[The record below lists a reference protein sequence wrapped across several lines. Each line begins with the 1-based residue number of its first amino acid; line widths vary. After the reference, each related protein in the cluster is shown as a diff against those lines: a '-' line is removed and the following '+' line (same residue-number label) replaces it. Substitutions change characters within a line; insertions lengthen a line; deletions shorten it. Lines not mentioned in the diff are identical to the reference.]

1 VKSCSNC
8 GEEIDAGSDYCPD
21 CGTELTQSN
30 PPKSEAFLEKYGAE
44 PLPLASERGE
54 MITLYAKLLASIPIF
69 GGIMKF
75 FSGISFWCYSIWLK
89 IFTVITLGA
98 DVTKRFKADFN
109 YLKDNF
115 YSGYNGSENPPEP
128 PQ

>member
-1 VKSCSNC
+1 MVEETEYC
-8 GEEIDAGSDYCPD
+8 GE
-21 CGTELTQSN
+21 CGTELEQDDSI
-30 PPKSEAFLEKYGAE
+30 EAESFLEKYGAE

-54 MITLYAKLLASIPIF
+54 MISLYASLLGSIPVL

-75 FSGISFWCYSIWLK
+75 FSGISFWCYSVWLK
-89 IFTVITLGA
+89 IFTVITMGA
-98 DVTKRFKADFN
+98 DVTDRFNADFN

-115 YSGYNGSENPPEP
+115 YSGYDGSERPPEP